1 MTIVDVHTSGHAPFQ
16 ILQKMADKLKPR
28 AVIPV
33 HTEHASDYSRYFKN
47 VVRLKDGQKFVV

>member
-47 VVRLKDGQKFVV
+47 VVRLKDG